1 MADGILSKNVIY
13 KEKMRYTLN
22 LQIDLPRE
30 RVIDLFDSTENL
42 KKWQKGLVS
51 FETFEGTPGQE
62 GAKSRLIYKMGK
74 RDVEMIETIKVR
86 NFPDEFTGIFEAK
99 NVWNE
104 VKNQFKET
112 ADGHTNW
119 KFETEFKFKGF
130 MKVMS
135 ALMPGAFKKQSL
147 KSMHAFKD
155 FAESSA

>member
-1 MADGILSKNVIY
+1 MK
-13 KEKMRYTLN
+13 YTLN

-30 RVIDLFDSTENL
+30 KVIELFDNTENL

-51 FETFEGTPGQE
+51 FETFEGTPGQA

-74 RDVEMIETIKVR
+74 RDVEMIESIKVR
-86 NFPDEFTGIFEAK
+86 NFPDEFTGIYEAK

-119 KFETEFKFKGF
+119 EFETEFKFKGF

-155 FAESSA
+155 FAESSAE